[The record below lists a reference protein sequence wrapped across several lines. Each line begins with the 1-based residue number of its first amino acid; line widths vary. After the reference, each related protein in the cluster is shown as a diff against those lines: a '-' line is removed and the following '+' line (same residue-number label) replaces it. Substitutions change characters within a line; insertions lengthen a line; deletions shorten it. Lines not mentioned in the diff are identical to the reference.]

1 MHLYD
6 ASGDLSPSAFIPFC
20 DFGSGSSI
28 SAMGNMSDIYE
39 IPVCKSFQAKI
50 LNDQLCYQVDLE
62 KYKSNDNV
70 ANDLKSGLV
79 LFLDYNEDRQASLE
93 ETDEQ
98 STNYHRFVDR
108 IDGSLDG
115 ESASIYLNTIGKI
128 VKLRQGSARDCPQ
141 GERPQ
146 SLKPCLELT
155 LKLVATHHPP

>member
-28 SAMGNMSDIYE
+28 SAMGNMTDIYE
-39 IPVCKSFQAKI
+39 LPVCKSFQAKI

-79 LFLDYNEDRQASLE
+79 LFLDYNEDRQATLE

-98 STNYHRFVDR
+98 STKYHRFVDR

-128 VKLRQGSARDCPQ
+128 
-141 GERPQ
+141 
-146 SLKPCLELT
+146 
-155 LKLVATHHPP
+155 LKLWSERRT

>member
-28 SAMGNMSDIYE
+28 SAMGNMTDIYE
-39 IPVCKSFQAKI
+39 IPICKSFQAKI

-79 LFLDYNEDRQASLE
+79 LFLDYNEDKKATSPSGKSPAQLAE
-93 ETDEQ
+93 EAK
-98 STNYHRFVDR
+98 NR
-108 IDGSLDG
+108 
-115 ESASIYLNTIGKI
+115 TIGHYVVGK
-128 VKLRQGSARDCPQ
+128 
-141 GERPQ
+141 
-146 SLKPCLELT
+146 
-155 LKLVATHHPP
+155 